1 MAMTLLTTNTVSN
14 GAASGF
20 TSGISSTYKLYI
32 IKYYGLNPATDEEDF
47 TFQGSTDGGSSYGVT
62 MTTTFFHA
70 MHEEADDYTN
80 LSYIAA
86 EDIAQGTGYQNI
98 GRGLS
103 NDADSGNVGELYLF
117 NPSNT
122 TYVKHFYATANGHNV
137 LVSSTGG
144 SANNFI
150 SGYFNTTSAIDA
162 LNFKMSSGNFDGTI
176 KLYGVG

>member
-1 MAMTLLTTNTVSN
+1 
-14 GAASGF
+14 
-20 TSGISSTYKLYI
+20 
-32 IKYYGLNPATDEEDF
+32 
-47 TFQGSTDGGSSYGVT
+47 

-80 LSYIAA
+80 LSYVAA

-150 SGYFNTTSAIDA
+150 GGYFNTTSAIDA